1 LGIKTLDPLN
11 EKYTSYYDND
21 DNSTNFNVSH
31 GYSYHNGPVLFIII
45 YIIGMGLG
53 VRVLFISP
61 IWDQ

>member
-1 LGIKTLDPLN
+1 MDPLN

-53 VRVLFISP
+53 FTGI
-61 IWDQ
+61 IY